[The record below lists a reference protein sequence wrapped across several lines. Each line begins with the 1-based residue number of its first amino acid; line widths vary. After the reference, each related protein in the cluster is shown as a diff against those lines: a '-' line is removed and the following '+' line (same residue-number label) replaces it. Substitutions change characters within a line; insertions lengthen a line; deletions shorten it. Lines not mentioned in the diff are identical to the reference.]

1 MISEPPGEPYYIARI
16 MEFVYRPEEE
26 PESALV
32 TGKKNISEVVSTTSK
47 RVVKPTRA
55 NRKASISISS
65 AENYMVR
72 VNWFYRPKDISKR
85 SSDTRF
91 LYVTMNSDICPILS
105 IRGKCVVAH
114 RDHIGDLEHFRRNP
128 DCFWFDKLF
137 DRYILSLFDVVPTE
151 KIINIPLKA
160 QKVLCERF
168 RFAIVEAG
176 RAKDLCAAPKNCVK
190 CDQWCSPDDSVQC
203 AHCSNHY
210 HMLCVDPPLARKPS
224 RGFGWSCALCSGAR
238 ERKMLENRG
247 IDSVDRMD
255 SQMSSP
261 LSSGN
266 ATPIVITGVNSTSS
280 NNINKNGLTRSEQLA
295 MAFDGRIKSHKLTE
309 AQKNQLK
316 LWPFR
321 YLGVH
326 AKIEDVLDMDDRIY
340 PRAASRLGNKHQCS
354 VPEWSGRRVVYYETE
369 KPAKR
374 PGKKAKTNNLKKLPT
389 KLLST
394 LTDSHD
400 TLEEINKLLKLEKKQ
415 RPSWL
420 QEKPN
425 GYIERGS
432 ADTAEL
438 MWNMPKDPSI
448 DVDRFLENY
457 AKPLASSVGVEPYTP
472 NFLDA
477 CLKAYMDC
485 NFDVDKAVD
494 KIKLLNR
501 DILKEPTLTAEEVER
516 FEEGVGKFGSELH
529 DVFLHVGTKPSAD
542 IVRFYYLWKKTPN
555 GHKIWDNFEGRK
567 HKMRPEH
574 ARNEGELV
582 DNIADA
588 NDDSKFDVNKARK
601 LGRNFLCKHCHATK
615 STNWQRAPG
624 YPVANDSN
632 PVIALCMR
640 CARLWRKY
648 ACVWEEPEE
657 VIRKFT
663 SKSGGIVS
671 IKRGRIEE
679 ELLED
684 AHAILEK
691 RSKKRSKIDSGKP
704 ISPMKNGTSK
714 RILSDGSNG
723 FIQSEDLTTK
733 GRNKGRDKTEEPV
746 AKKVR
751 GGKGDNKHDVLEE
764 PIKKPSIVLKIP
776 TLAFQRELEKKRLSR
791 LHTENEQTSS
801 NCLYKR
807 AGNSLQQSLLD
818 YVKVTAS
825 SAKLGNE
832 LVSITPATFPKDR
845 SHDSFRPVPTIKEI
859 FRPCAVCMI
868 LEPHSKQ
875 IKCINCG
882 VNVHKSCYGVTDAN
896 IEPVDNTNNEN
907 LENASS
913 NDFKSWRC
921 DACNNDSS
929 PLLSTMYGCILCP
942 VRETNYD
949 GIMYG
954 EPKLRPD
961 ALKRTSGYNWVHVK
975 CAMWCS
981 DIKFGNVERLQPV
994 EGVASVLTKTS
1005 SKKVCKYC
1013 QNSTLTGAVV
1023 ECFGGC
1029 GSSFHVSCAEQA
1041 GCQFWIHTIEA
1052 GNQTGVKF
1060 NGKTVKCQPII
1071 LCGSGDDK
1079 TDHIFFQKG
1088 VKLEKVSS
1096 IDAATGKTILQL
1108 FNEAYK
1114 QSGNKE
1120 LTGTRRVAHLYHE
1133 ASKVVWGADNKGSE
1147 FIPTSSSGI
1156 VSSRESCYRTTSGSV
1171 SAPLVTSSTT
1181 PVDKI
1186 STTLIKSDNRRCI
1199 NCGINNSPFWWGGTP
1214 SLPLYCHHC
1223 HWHKLDSTSH
1233 ENNKEST
1240 NANSSGVAI

>member
-1 MISEPPGEPYYIARI
+1 

-26 PESALV
+26 PELAPV
-32 TGKKNISEVVSTTSK
+32 TSEKNISEVVSTTRK

-55 NRKASISISS
+55 NRKTSISTSS

-91 LYVTMNSDICPILS
+91 LYVTMNSDICPIAS

-114 RDHIGDLEHFRRNP
+114 RDHIGDLERFRQNP

-190 CDQWCSPDDSVQC
+190 CDQWCSPDDSIQC

-210 HMLCVDPPLARKPS
+210 HMLCVDPPLTRKPS

-247 IDSVDRMD
+247 IDSVDRTD

-266 ATPIVITGVNSTSS
+266 ATPIVITSVNNNSTSN
-280 NNINKNGLTRSEQLA
+280 NNINKNGMTRSEQLA
-295 MAFDGRIKSHKLTE
+295 MAFDGRIKSHKLTQ

-340 PRAASRLGNKHQCS
+340 PRAASRLGNKHQCP

-369 KPAKR
+369 KPEKR
-374 PGKKAKTNNLKKLPT
+374 PGKKAKASNLKKLPA
-389 KLLST
+389 KLIST

-415 RPSWL
+415 RPAWL

-432 ADTAEL
+432 SDTAEL
-438 MWNMPKDPSI
+438 MWNMPNDPSI
-448 DVDRFLENY
+448 DVDGFLENY

-485 NFDVDKAVD
+485 KFDVDKAVD

-501 DILKEPTLTAEEVER
+501 NILKEPTLTAEEVER
-516 FEEGVGKFGSELH
+516 FEEGVEKFGSELH

-567 HKMRPEH
+567 HKMKPEH

-601 LGRNFLCKHCHATK
+601 LGRKFLCKHCHATK

-624 YPVANDSN
+624 YPVANNSN

-657 VIRKFT
+657 VLRKFT

-671 IKRGRIEE
+671 VKRGRIEE

-684 AHAILEK
+684 AHAIWEK
-691 RSKKRSKIDSGKP
+691 RARKRAKIDNSKL
-704 ISPMKNGTSK
+704 ISTMKNGTSK
-714 RILSDGSNG
+714 RILPNGSNG

-733 GRNKGRDKTEEPV
+733 GRSKGRGKTEEPI
-746 AKKVR
+746 AKKAR
-751 GGKGDNKHDVLEE
+751 AGKGDNKHDVLEE
-764 PIKKPSIVLKIP
+764 PVKKPSIVLKIP
-776 TLAFQRELEKKRLSR
+776 TLAFQRELEKKRLNR
-791 LHTENEQTSS
+791 LHAENKQTSS
-801 NCLYKR
+801 NCLHKR
-807 AGNSLQQSLLD
+807 AENSLQQSLLNC
-818 YVKVTAS
+818 VKVTPS
-825 SAKLGNE
+825 SAKVGTE
-832 LVSITPATFPKDR
+832 LVSIAPATFSKLKKTVDEVKKSADQLPKDR
-845 SHDSFRPVPTIKEI
+845 SHDSFRPVPTIEEI

-875 IKCINCG
+875 IKCMNCG
-882 VNVHKSCYGVTDAN
+882 VNVHKSCYGVTDAD
-896 IEPVDNTNNEN
+896 IEPVDNTDNDN

-921 DACNNDSS
+921 DACKNDPS
-929 PLLSTMYGCILCP
+929 PLLSTIYGCILCP

-994 EGVASVLTKTS
+994 EGVARVLTKTS
-1005 SKKVCKYC
+1005 SKNLCKYC

-1023 ECFGGC
+1023 DCFGSC

-1052 GNQTGVKF
+1052 GNHTGVKF

-1071 LCGSGDDK
+1071 LCGSEDDK
-1079 TDHIFFQKG
+1079 TDHIFYQKG

-1096 IDAATGKTILQL
+1096 IDAETGKTILQL

-1114 QSGNKE
+1114 QSGDEE

-1133 ASKVVWGADNKGSE
+1133 ASKVVWDTDNKGSE
-1147 FIPTSSSGI
+1147 PMPTSSSGI
-1156 VSSRESCYRTTSGSV
+1156 VSSESV
-1171 SAPLVTSSTT
+1171 SAPGFVTFITT
-1181 PVDKI
+1181 PIDKI

-1199 NCGINNSPFWWGGTP
+1199 SCGINKSPFWWGGTP
-1214 SLPLYCHHC
+1214 SLPLYCHEC
-1223 HWHKLDSTSH
+1223 HWRKLDSTSH
-1233 ENNKEST
+1233 ENNKESM
-1240 NANSSGVAI
+1240 NSSSGSVAI